1 MSTQDRTKTVG
12 FVGMGV
18 MGSGMAANVLKR
30 GFPLVGYDIDP
41 RRNEQMATL
50 GAVILDG
57 PAAVARAAARTVCM
71 VETTAQAESVIVGK
85 GGIVEG
91 AEKGDIHLCMSTIDP
106 LAVKRMHGVLAERG
120 IAMIDAP
127 VSGGVPR
134 AISGELSAIVGGD
147 EKTVEACRPVLEAM
161 ASRIFHMGGIGQ
173 GLAMK
178 LCNNMLG
185 HITTIAAAEAMVLGV
200 KAGLDPKQMFD
211 VISVSTGNSATF
223 QSRVPRHL
231 SGDFS
236 PGGTCDISFK
246 DQELVTA
253 FAKALGMPMLLAN
266 VSQQVFQMARAAGFN
281 KEDGS
286 ATVKIYERMAGVQV
300 GPRK

>member
-30 GFPLVGYDIDP
+30 GFPVAGYDIDP
-41 RRNEQMATL
+41 KRNEQMAKL

-57 PAAVARAAARTVCM
+57 PAAVARAAAKTVCM

-91 AEKGDIHLCMSTIDP
+91 VEKGDIHLCMSTIDP

-120 IAMIDAP
+120 VAMLDAP

-134 AISGELSAIVGGD
+134 AVSGELSAIVGGD
-147 EKTVEACRPVLEAM
+147 AVTVDACRPVLEAM

-211 VISVSTGNSATF
+211 VISQSTGNSATF

-266 VSQQVFQMARAAGFN
+266 VSQQVFQMARAAGFS

-286 ATVKIYERMAGVQV
+286 ATVKIYEKMAGVQV